1 MSIVNITEHDLYR
14 ARQLGKR
21 VCLEAIEP
29 HLKSVLE
36 VVLGRAGYATEPGL
50 YRWDKDEKSWR
61 KLESYEAEQARLE
74 ELAGWYADVIA
85 KGGPL
90 GAAAHAQ
97 AMSCSE
103 PVKRRIGE
111 LLARQAGTP

>member
-1 MSIVNITEHDLYR
+1 MSIVNITEHDLCR

-36 VVLGRAGYATEPGL
+36 VVLDRAGYATKPGL
-50 YRWDKDEKSWR
+50 YRWDNDEKSWR
-61 KLESYEAEQARLE
+61 SLESYKADQARLA
-74 ELAGWYADVIA
+74 ELAGWYADLIA
-85 KGGPL
+85 KGGPM

-97 AMSCSE
+97 AMSCPE
-103 PVKRRIGE
+103 PLKRRIGDI
-111 LLARQAGTP
+111 LAQRADTL